1 MGSARRGGCNNV
13 AGTDKARTTRHSNDG
28 HRQDKDEVG
37 TMESAQACETRT
49 IMLARRGHLWQ
60 YPLMDIY
67 NWWLSIGSTC
77 QMPQQ
82 IKCICIQV
90 DCWIHS
96 KVPEPIAA
104 SLGRPLIFECLFNCQ
119 ARLHQNQ
126 SKYEPAN
133 YKRRSYAPF
142 QRRSSLQADCWLQ
155 RSKSFQ
161 VDCRPIFKSILG
173 GNWIHSKRFM
183 QQASTVDYWIHLHC
197 RIQPKALEH
206 LSARFGR
213 RMFIHHHHFNCQP
226 RNFK

>member
-1 MGSARRGGCNNV
+1 MQQWR
-13 AGTDKARTTRHSNDG
+13 G
-28 HRQDKDEVG
+28 HRQGEDDTTQQRWAQARQG
-37 TMESAQACETRT
+37 WGMESAQACKTRT
-49 IMLARRGHLWQ
+49 IMPARRGHLWQ

-82 IKCICIQV
+82 IKCIRIQV

-104 SLGRPLIFECLFNCQ
+104 SFGQPLIVECLFNFQ

-126 SKYEPAN
+126 SKCDPAN
-133 YKRRSYAPF
+133 YETRSCAPF

-173 GNWIHSKRFM
+173 GIEYIRNVSCNK
-183 QQASTVDYWIHLHC
+183 L
-197 RIQPKALEH
+197 
-206 LSARFGR
+206 R
-213 RMFIHHHHFNCQP
+213 RLIIEYIFIVEFSQKH
-226 RNFK
+226 